1 MDVSYTSRNNSA
13 STINQA
19 LEEKVQACPT
29 RSSALLNL
37 IESAEQNPRVVN
49 EFYRMQSS
57 DCTSNL
63 LNTVALSRLPED
75 LMKANLSTEGQAA
88 RNLLGILVHHV
99 DAADKKIFLKACD
112 YLLRTSNPKIK
123 STERHSLENKT
134 AGLLKTLL
142 SKHGKDAFNIF
153 YLNFVQHC
161 REAWAKHHNV
171 SLEGVRDEDIF
182 TASYNSCADVFTGQI
197 EQLNL
202 PDANWTSLT
211 QFNDFIMDTISA
223 IPKTLKFKEDSDD
236 KKPEEAP
243 PAKSPVNNLAGPA
256 NPAPATPAGAT
267 PDTARDRAINIHV
280 EGSKAEARI
289 GDGSAA
295 APAATGSTVWDFG
308 NALINAPINEK
319 SKVDLLKQLIESQLF
334 SRPSGVLANIK
345 NVTPFNGR
353 VDGNS
358 SEPDGVPEDYSSEP
372 DGATSVDPHR
382 DSPFTE
388 RNIEGE
394 PLIPTKTVAPSLQRA
409 VSDVNFASQEGIR
422 WLQAAESEGALAAGM
437 QGESVITQQN
447 VSGNLLTAS
456 ETVAPSWQRA
466 VSDVNF
472 ASQEGIRWLQAAESD
487 GSSAAGV
494 QSESVVT
501 EQNTNAN
508 FYTVA
513 KDLSRSLSETLTVA
527 LDGQRQNLQPEVRPV
542 TEDSVGN
549 LVSEPLLSQ
558 STLSED
564 VQHPPKQTAEM
575 IASYDE
581 VDSVAPAAYELIKQ
595 QQRTADFSAFNQPVS
610 KNASSG
616 FISGN
621 DASARRIAPQT
632 LAKTEDLA
640 NWIATRGNWSGNA
653 GDIAPN
659 LITNLFQNITLRI
672 NVFDIHGRLIN
683 PVTTG
688 FDHTETKR
696 LVELNLRNDHYSPVI
711 YGLEKEAPADGDCF
725 YYSTLYVLNGVKP
738 SGDDIQQ
745 LRNRLADYIRQNR
758 EDIMP
763 YISDELHH
771 EINQQGPFALTDG
784 SSTTEVDSIDVH
796 RQGSENVTPV
806 VKNIPEPP
814 KPVIEHDI
822 HTKSAPPVDTKP
834 TPRLN
839 GEGQAEEHQSLTTGA
854 TDSSVKGKSN
864 LLNEIQQEI
873 ARRNA
878 AKRQP
883 SAENEATPRLN
894 GDGQAEERQPLAKGG
909 PVSAPEGK
917 NNLLNELQQEIA
929 RRNAAKRQPSAE
941 NEATPRLNGEGQ
953 AEEHQPLAKG
963 ATDSSVKGES
973 NLAAEI
979 RQAVERRNA
988 AKRQPSAENEA
999 TPRLNGDGQAEER
1012 QPL

>member
-1 MDVSYTSRNNSA
+1 MDVSYASRNNSA

-19 LEEKVQACPT
+19 LEEKVQACTT

-37 IESAEQNPRVVN
+37 IESAEQNSGVVN

-63 LNTVALSRLPED
+63 LNTVALGRLPEN
-75 LMKANLSTEGQAA
+75 LMNANLSSEGQAA

-99 DAADKKIFLKACD
+99 DAADKKDFLKACD

-142 SKHGKDAFNIF
+142 SKYGKDAFNIF

-211 QFNDFIMDTISA
+211 QFNDFIMDTLSA

-243 PAKSPVNNLAGPA
+243 SAKSPVNNLAGPA
-256 NPAPATPAGAT
+256 SPAPATPAAAT
-267 PDTARDRAINIHV
+267 PDAARDRAINIHV
-280 EGSKAEARI
+280 EGSRAEARI

-295 APAATGSTVWDFG
+295 APAGTGSTVWDFG
-308 NALINAPINEK
+308 KALIGANFSEE
-319 SKVDLLKQLIESQLF
+319 SKVKLLGQLIESQLF
-334 SRPSGVLANIK
+334 SRPSGVLPNIK
-345 NVTPFNGR
+345 SVTPFNGR
-353 VDGNS
+353 VDGNN
-358 SEPDGVPEDYSSEP
+358 SEPDGVPGDYSSEP
-372 DGATSVDPHR
+372 DGAPSVDPHR
-382 DSPFTE
+382 DSPFAE

-394 PLIPTKTVAPSLQRA
+394 LLIPAKTVASSLQRA
-409 VSDVNFASQEGIR
+409 QSDVNFASQEGIR
-422 WLQAAESEGALAAGM
+422 WLQAAESDGSLAAGM

-456 ETVAPSWQRA
+456 ETVAPPLQRA

-487 GSSAAGV
+487 STLSTGV

-501 EQNTNAN
+501 QQNVSGNLLTASETVAPSLQRAVSDVNFASQEAIRWLQAAESNGALAAGVQSGSVVTEQNTSAN
-508 FYTVA
+508 FYTAA
-513 KDLSRSLSETLTVA
+513 KDLSRSLSETLRVA
-527 LDGQRQNLQPEVRPV
+527 LENQQRNLQPEVRPV

-558 STLSED
+558 SALSED
-564 VQHPPKQTAEM
+564 VQHPPKQTAQM
-575 IASYDE
+575 LASYDE
-581 VDSVAPAAYELIKQ
+581 VDSVPPAAYELIKQ

-610 KNASSG
+610 KNASTG
-616 FISGN
+616 FISSN
-621 DASARRIAPQT
+621 DASTRRIDPQT
-632 LAKTEDLA
+632 LAKAEDLA

-711 YGLEKEAPADGDCF
+711 YGQEKKAPADGDCF
-725 YYSTLYVLNGVKP
+725 YYSLSYVLNGVKP
-738 SGDDIQQ
+738 SGEEVQQ
-745 LRNRLADYIRQNR
+745 LRNKIAGYVRQNP
-758 EDIMP
+758 EKIVP
-763 YISDELHH
+763 FISDDLHN
-771 EINQQGPFALTDG
+771 EIKQQRPFALTDG
-784 SSTTEVDSIDVH
+784 SSTTVVDTVDV
-796 RQGSENVTPV
+796 RPQESENVTPV

-839 GEGQAEEHQSLTTGA
+839 GEGQAEEHQ
-854 TDSSVKGKSN
+854 
-864 LLNEIQQEI
+864 
-873 ARRNA
+873 
-878 AKRQP
+878 
-883 SAENEATPRLN
+883 
-894 GDGQAEERQPLAKGG
+894 PLAKG
-909 PVSAPEGK
+909 
-917 NNLLNELQQEIA
+917 
-929 RRNAAKRQPSAE
+929 
-941 NEATPRLNGEGQ
+941 
-953 AEEHQPLAKG
+953 
-963 ATDSSVKGES
+963 
-973 NLAAEI
+973 
-979 RQAVERRNA
+979 
-988 AKRQPSAENEA
+988 
-999 TPRLNGDGQAEER
+999 
-1012 QPL
+1012 